1 MKNVEFTISE
11 LHEVNVNKYTKKGE
25 VSMVFD
31 YSELSGRITAKFKTK
46 KRYAKAAE
54 MPASSL
60 SMKLNNK
67 TPWTSPEIY
76 TAIQLLDIPPEKLS
90 EYFFTPKV
98 HNM

>member
-1 MKNVEFTISE
+1 ME
-11 LHEVNVNKYTKKGE
+11 
-25 VSMVFD
+25 FD
-31 YSELSGRITAKFKTK
+31 YSELSGRITTKFKTR
-46 KRYAKAAE
+46 KRFAKAAD

-76 TAIQLLDIPPEKLS
+76 TAIHLLEIPPDKLGT
-90 EYFFTPKV
+90 YFFTPKV